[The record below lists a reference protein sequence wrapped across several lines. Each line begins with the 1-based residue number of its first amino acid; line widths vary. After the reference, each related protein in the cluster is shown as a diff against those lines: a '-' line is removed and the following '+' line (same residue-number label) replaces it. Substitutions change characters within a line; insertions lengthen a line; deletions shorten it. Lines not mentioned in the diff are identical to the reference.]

1 MAATIA
7 MIAVTT
13 TARGIAAVIAQT
25 DKIHADPGAAGK
37 TGTVTVRTNATT
49 SGTNETTATADA
61 TATIA
66 TAMIAIATTVGTAIG
81 TVRIVVVSIVGMI
94 TVVAVGGTRIVVA
107 ATIAMIA
114 VTTTAMGIAA
124 VIAQTDKIHAD
135 PDVAGEPNMTKTI
148 ARPHGRDVIRSSP
161 TRYRIKTL
169 MLNRV
174 VGSRRSQGT
183 TRR

>member
-1 MAATIA
+1 M
-7 MIAVTT
+7 
-13 TARGIAAVIAQT
+13 GIAAVIAQT
-25 DKIHADPGAAGK
+25 DKIHAGPGAAGK

-81 TVRIVVVSIVGMI
+81 TVRIVVVSTVGMI